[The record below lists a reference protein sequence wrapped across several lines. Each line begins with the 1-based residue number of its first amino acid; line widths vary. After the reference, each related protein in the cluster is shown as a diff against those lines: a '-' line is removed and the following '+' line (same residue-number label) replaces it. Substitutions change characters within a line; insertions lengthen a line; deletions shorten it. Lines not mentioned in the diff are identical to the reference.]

1 MADSVETL
9 VLAEREGEV
18 VEDRHRVEQRAAL
31 EEHAELAPDAEE
43 RVLGQARDVF
53 AVDEDVPR
61 LRADEAADQPQQR
74 ALARAAAAEDHRD
87 APRRERAGQ
96 VAEHRP
102 AAEGHG
108 DV

>member
-1 MADSVETL
+1 LSKTL
-9 VLAEREGEV
+9 I
-18 VEDRHRVEQRAAL
+18 EQGAAL

-43 RVLGQARDVF
+43 RVLGQLRDVL

-61 LRADEAADQPQQR
+61 LRADEAADQPQHR
-74 ALARAAAAEDHRD
+74 ALARAAAAEDHGD

-96 VAEHRP
+96 VSEHRP
-102 AAEGHG
+102 IAKGHG